1 MDVDLNHLYLLI
13 AAYGIAVIGFLARI
27 TTEVVRIRKAIEPKE
42 DPMRNSDTSVAN
54 GPLHNT
60 EWPKK

>member
-13 AAYGIAVIGFLARI
+13 GAYGIAALGFLARI

-42 DPMRNSDTSVAN
+42 DPMRNS
-54 GPLHNT
+54 LHNT
-60 EWPKK
+60 DWPKK